1 MKEAERNSKNIRVI
15 NGGGL
20 VYTVDE
26 VSDLLEVPRPTLY
39 RYLKEYSVP
48 YERRAGRISIPE
60 ESLGRIRRI
69 RELHVEGLG
78 TEAVRRRLRGGD
90 DADTNLLAE
99 RLDRL
104 SEVLER
110 VRAAPDPTEVTPSSH
125 TLRLV
130 LARQSLLISAVFNM
144 TAMLEELLA
153 ANGRP
158 RREVFGDVGSEIR
171 TSEESSLQLLER
183 RSDALDGQH
192 ENNGSHAADR
202 TEPLEVT
209 VGPILEKRFGILA
222 RRRRRGALVILL
234 GLLLAWA
241 ALTLDLAIL

>member
-1 MKEAERNSKNIRVI
+1 VI

-60 ESLGRIRRI
+60 EALGRIRRI
-69 RELHVEGLG
+69 RELHDEGLG
-78 TEAVRRRLRGGD
+78 TEAVRRRLRGRD
-90 DADTNLLAE
+90 EPDTDLLAE

-110 VRAAPDPTEVTPSSH
+110 ARAAPQPSAEMLSSH
-125 TLRLV
+125 ALRLV

-144 TAMLEELLA
+144 TEMLEELLA

-158 RREVFGDVGSEIR
+158 RREVFDDAGREIHAHKE
-171 TSEESSLQLLER
+171 TSLELLESSP
-183 RSDALDGQH
+183 DAG
-192 ENNGSHAADR
+192 DR
-202 TEPLEVT
+202 TVPLELPAA
-209 VGPILEKRFGILA
+209 PILDNRFGTMA
-222 RRRRRGALVILL
+222 RRRRRGALAILLVLSL
-234 GLLLAWA
+234 GLLVTWA
-241 ALTLDLAIL
+241 ALAFDLTIV

>member
-1 MKEAERNSKNIRVI
+1 M
-15 NGGGL
+15 

-69 RELHVEGLG
+69 RELHDEGLG

-90 DADTNLLAE
+90 DTDTDLLAE
-99 RLDRL
+99 RLERL

-110 VRAAPDPTEVTPSSH
+110 ARAAPDPSDGMPSSH
-125 TLRLV
+125 ALRLV

-144 TAMLEELLA
+144 TELLEEVLA
-153 ANGRP
+153 AHGRA
-158 RREVFGDVGSEIR
+158 RRQIFDDVGREIHTR
-171 TSEESSLQLLER
+171 EEASLELLESR
-183 RSDALDGQH
+183 PDAFGGQY
-192 ENNGSHAADR
+192 EKNGSNAGDR

-209 VGPILEKRFGILA
+209 AGPILDKRFGTLA
-222 RRRRRGALVILL
+222 RRRRRGALAILL
-234 GLLLAWA
+234 GLLLGLLVAWA
-241 ALTLDLAIL
+241 ALTFDLAIL